1 MLQAC
6 LCFSKKKIIVTLFK
20 CIISQIHITQFQNHL
35 PPVQEEVYVCEIC
48 MSIGIAD
55 AQMAGIFSSRVLS
68 HVRRSNVE
76 NAACCRM
83 SEIAQAAAPS
93 QRPAVQCKARGPTK
107 RCSNRKTLIGHSADE
122 SLK

>member
-1 MLQAC
+1 M
-6 LCFSKKKIIVTLFK
+6 
-20 CIISQIHITQFQNHL
+20 

-48 MSIGIAD
+48 MFIGIAD